1 MTSSS
6 KLTWTKFFSECLND
20 ILCWCCWWNTNTF
33 CCNFLALVLF
43 CGSKIFSAQ
52 PNMGSPYPFR
62 TKKWDFWT
70 IFLVIKSNDAM
81 ELAGVTVRLWN
92 GEQIQPLF
100 VPFVNQI
107 THRFRHLPFSLE
119 NNDSFK
125 SIFMF
130 SHKNRNNIMFLGT
143 ISLISIKITWTL
155 KHLKSLYKDPTR
167 CLYSPLWRV

>member
-1 MTSSS
+1 MLLMKREYILLQLSRPGP
-6 KLTWTKFFSECLND
+6 FSWFKD
-20 ILCWCCWWNTNTF
+20 ILNPTQSG
-33 CCNFLALVLF
+33 LALPA
-43 CGSKIFSAQ
+43 KA
-52 PNMGSPYPFR
+52 YPFR
-62 TKKWDFWT
+62 AKKWDFWI

>member
-1 MTSSS
+1 MTSCVDAVDETRIHFVATFSPWS
-6 KLTWTKFFSECLND
+6 FFIVQKYS
-20 ILCWCCWWNTNTF
+20 
-33 CCNFLALVLF
+33 
-43 CGSKIFSAQ
+43 Q
-52 PNMGSPYPFR
+52 PNPFR
-62 TKKWDFWT
+62 ANGQGKPDPFRAMKWDFWT